1 MFFNFDL
8 KRKSKAMQQRFMT
21 LICGLTATALA
32 SVANIAMAVTITGGS
47 ATITIQEGTANGI
60 SAFNAYFNES
70 ATRAQTLAD
79 AAPGNQPFTRPTA
92 STVLLTDPVRP
103 GGVVPVPFPG
113 TPGSTRSPQK
123 TTLDINP
130 SNVLGTWSTSNDA
143 FAFVGNST
151 LGEQIAL
158 TSMTRWTGP
167 FTGSLVYGDFA
178 LRYTG
183 TKLVLASNIDFLN
196 AAFADIGSPIISVVG
211 NTLTITGDLLIG
223 GGLNV
228 LDPSA
233 VPGTDFGDFALTA
246 TLVPEPSSMLLGALG
261 GLGAVVLGWRRRSGR
276 STRN

>member
-1 MFFNFDL
+1 M
-8 KRKSKAMQQRFMT
+8 RRRV
-21 LICGLTATALA
+21 LIVGLAVICLALTNRA
-32 SVANIAMAVTITGGS
+32 ALAVTIVSGS
-47 ATITIQEGTANGI
+47 ATLVIQEGKANGI
-60 SAFNAYFNES
+60 QEFDAYFNAS
-70 ATRAQTLAD
+70 ATRAQTLSD
-79 AAPGNQPFTRPTA
+79 PAPGNEPFMETPADPATG
-92 STVLLTDPVRP
+92 SVTLIDPVRP
-103 GGVVPVPFPG
+103 FGVTPVPFPG

-158 TSMTRWTGP
+158 TSMQRYTGP
-167 FTGSLVYGDFA
+167 YTGSLLYGDFA

-183 TKLVLASNIDFLN
+183 SKLVLTSNIDFLS
-196 AAFADIGSPIISVVG
+196 AAFADIGSPVISVVG

-233 VPGTDFGDFALTA
+233 IPGTDFGDFTLTA
-246 TLVPEPSSMLLGALG
+246 TLVPEPSSMALVSAAIG
-261 GLGAVVLGWRRRSGR
+261 CVAFSVIRKRQRSQAR
-276 STRN
+276 